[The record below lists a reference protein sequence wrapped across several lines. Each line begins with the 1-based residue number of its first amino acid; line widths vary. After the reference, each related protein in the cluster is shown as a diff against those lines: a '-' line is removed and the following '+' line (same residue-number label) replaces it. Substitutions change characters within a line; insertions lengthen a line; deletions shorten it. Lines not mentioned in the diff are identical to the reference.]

1 MLPLLCVQDHQL
13 YRFLHEYLHNLVHRN
28 PVWIARHQLE
38 PVKSVS
44 PQLSTYKP
52 VLSLGM
58 QHIVT
63 YNSIIIMCGNPQ
75 PEAIG
80 HTRTCLQPESG
91 ASTMH
96 SLQPCQLESDIQ
108 LHDQSEAAAQLCTAH
123 YVSEEGVM
131 CDASLIEYKQVFFL
145 DEAHMAT
152 AHCFCRHPLGLQ
164 EFYVGISVL
173 ISGGP
178 ILLHAKNLCGLLDAH
193 SPSLC
198 RQKHAAAAVYGFV

>member
-1 MLPLLCVQDHQL
+1 
-13 YRFLHEYLHNLVHRN
+13 
-28 PVWIARHQLE
+28 
-38 PVKSVS
+38 
-44 PQLSTYKP
+44 
-52 VLSLGM
+52 
-58 QHIVT
+58 
-63 YNSIIIMCGNPQ
+63 
-75 PEAIG
+75 
-80 HTRTCLQPESG
+80 
-91 ASTMH
+91 MH
-96 SLQPCQLESDIQ
+96 SLQPCQIESDIQ
-108 LHDQSEAAAQLCTAH
+108 LHDQSKAAAQLCTAH

-198 RQKHAAAAVYGFV
+198 RPPPLRSMLLLQYMVLSDVFWPMMMQPVSSLDEENSVFLDRSNCPVKTTLQAQALCSTPVWQFDISQLPCRG